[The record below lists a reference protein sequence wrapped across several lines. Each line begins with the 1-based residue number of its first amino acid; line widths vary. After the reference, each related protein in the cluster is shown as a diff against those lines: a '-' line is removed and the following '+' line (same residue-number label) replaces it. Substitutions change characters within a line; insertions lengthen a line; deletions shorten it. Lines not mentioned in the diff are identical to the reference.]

1 MQCAATVGSYREL
14 GRAALVA
21 ASTLHRKGWW
31 SLKRTFPVCTARSRR
46 TARRTP
52 TTRSSAPL
60 WRSTTR
66 CGPAAACSLSAATE
80 LCVASHQ
87 SPLLRVL
94 PDLVKLLRG
103 DMIPRLLCCPF
114 MRPGH
119 QASKLIAAVRR
130 WCTTC
135 WRRSRGRRWSCRR
148 PPPALT
154 SPASPALVRVLTGF
168 KTVHWSKQILPC
180 LLHAAAALTFLQRQ
194 LVSALHTF
202 AHALLRPCH
211 VVDTA

>member
-1 MQCAATVGSYREL
+1 MHSSIEEDRATDTNYEITCSIVEIYNEVR
-14 GRAALVA
+14 
-21 ASTLHRKGWW
+21 
-31 SLKRTFPVCTARSRR
+31 P
-46 TARRTP
+46 
-52 TTRSSAPL
+52 
-60 WRSTTR
+60 
-66 CGPAAACSLSAATE
+66 CSLSAAPE
-80 LCVASHQ
+80 RCVVSHQ
-87 SPLLRVL
+87 SPLPRVL
-94 PDLVKLLRG
+94 PDLMKLLRG

-154 SPASPALVRVLTGF
+154 SPASPPLVRVLTWS
-168 KTVHWSKQILPC
+168 KKLHWSKKILPR
-180 LLHAAAALTFLQRQ
+180 LLHARAALSCLQRQ
-194 LVSALHTF
+194 LMSALHTS